1 MLLSRSKI
9 FIMKETI
16 RGQLVAIQ
24 DGIYTNY
31 VFKNLDES
39 ENSELRYIT
48 VTRCPNWQYNDV
60 LSIGDIG
67 FIMYEFAEAG
77 QEYINNVTGE
87 TKKYRYTA
95 NYFMNFIKEK
105 TIKDN
110 TKEFNC

>member
-1 MLLSRSKI
+1 
-9 FIMKETI
+9 MKETI

-67 FIMYEFAEAG
+67 FIMYTIFF
-77 QEYINNVTGE
+77 
-87 TKKYRYTA
+87 
-95 NYFMNFIKEK
+95 FMNYKTLECEK
-105 TIKDN
+105 YLLDFN
-110 TKEFNC
+110 RTKLLLQR

>member
-1 MLLSRSKI
+1 MLLSRLKI

-60 LSIGDIG
+60 LSIGDEG
-67 FIMYEFAEAG
+67 FIVYEFAESG
-77 QEYINNVTGE
+77 QNYIDNSTGE
-87 TKKYRYTA
+87 IKKYRYTA
-95 NYFMNFIKEK
+95 NYFMNFIKEQI
-105 TIKDN
+105 IKDN
-110 TKEFNC
+110 TKEFNF